1 MSNTLT
7 VRLERE
13 RGREL
18 LELREIPLRLH
29 PPDGVAVEAVLGLAP
44 LRVGSGPDCA
54 LCAKDPGVSRVHC
67 ELTLT
72 SEGVRVRDLGSKNGT
87 FLRDVRIHDA
97 LVPPGAQ
104 VSLGSSRLELLPP
117 LAARTLELSQAPR
130 FGEAIGASPLMRA
143 VFALLER
150 AAESDAPVLLRGETG
165 TGKELLARAV
175 HAHSRRKDGPFVVFD
190 CGAVAPSLI
199 EAELFGYVKG
209 AFTGA
214 SASRKG
220 LLEEAHG
227 GTLFLDELGE
237 LPLELQPRLLRA
249 LETRT
254 VRPLGANAYRPA
266 DARVV
271 AATHRD
277 LRAQIAAQTFRE
289 DLYFRLAVVVAQV
302 PPLRERREDVPLL
315 VSAFLARQSP
325 PRGLDALPP
334 NLISV
339 LQAHTWPGNVRELW
353 NTVTRLVL
361 FPGLGEAAIEKGAA
375 PGVTEA
381 LHRLP
386 WKDAREAAAAAF
398 ELGYLRARLA
408 QGGGNLSALAR
419 ELGVSRQF
427 LYRLLDAHGL
437 RGPPDG

>member
-1 MSNTLT
+1 VSNTLT
-7 VRLERE
+7 VRLTRERE
-13 RGREL
+13 REL
-18 LELREIPLRLH
+18 IELREVPLRLH
-29 PPDGVAVEAVLGLAP
+29 GPDGPPIEALLGLEP

-54 LCAKDPGVSRVHC
+54 LVARDPGVSRVHC

-72 SEGVRVRDLGSKNGT
+72 EEGVRVRDLGSKNGT
-87 FLRDVRIHDA
+87 FVRDVRIHDA
-97 LVPPGAQ
+97 LLPQDAAVH
-104 VSLGSSRLELLPP
+104 LGSSRLEALAP
-117 LAARTLELSQAPR
+117 LAPRTLPLSLAPR

-150 AAESDAPVLLRGETG
+150 AADSDAPVLLLGETG

-175 HAHSRRKDGPFVVFD
+175 HAHSPRKDGPFVVFD

-214 SASRKG
+214 SAPRKG
-220 LLEEAHG
+220 LLEEAHD

-249 LETRT
+249 LETKT
-254 VRPLGANAYRPA
+254 VRPMGANAYRPA

-277 LRAQIAAQTFRE
+277 LRAKVAAQTFRE
-289 DLYFRLAVVVAQV
+289 DLYFRLAVVLAQV

-315 VSAFLARQSP
+315 IAHFLSRQSP
-325 PRGLDALPP
+325 PRALEDLPP
-334 NLISV
+334 SLVSL
-339 LQAHTWPGNVRELW
+339 LQSHPWPGNVRELW

-361 FPGLGEAAIEKGAA
+361 FPGMGEAAIEKGAS
-375 PGVTEA
+375 PGTADA
-381 LHRLP
+381 LHRLE
-386 WKDAREAAAAAF
+386 WKEAREAAAASF

-408 QGGGNLSALAR
+408 QRGNNLSAMAR
-419 ELGVSRQF
+419 EMGVSRQF

-437 RGPPDG
+437 RGPQDG